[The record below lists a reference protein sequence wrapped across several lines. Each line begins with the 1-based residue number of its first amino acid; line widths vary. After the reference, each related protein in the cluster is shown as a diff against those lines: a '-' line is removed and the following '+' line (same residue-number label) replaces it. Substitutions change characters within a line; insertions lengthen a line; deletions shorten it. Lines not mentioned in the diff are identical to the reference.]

1 MSEDE
6 LGALVPEMNCQ
17 LQQCGSKQHDRLEG
31 TVGRRHVR
39 GARAPVLPRVILRA
53 CFDPYTKRLWIAK
66 CHVAGSPMKRFFFSM
81 LRTFRRTFEL

>member
-66 CHVAGSPMKRFFFSM
+66 CHVAGRRLIYPGP
-81 LRTFRRTFEL
+81 LRP